1 MANGYAARSPKGG
14 RNGSPRVWRALT
26 GHLAGIPKLLFTPGS
41 APALKLV
48 LGAVVMLGLAAP
60 MASMAP
66 VFGQAVKFFRI
77 GTGSTGGTYHP
88 IGGLIASTIS
98 NPPGAR
104 PCNRGGACGPEGL
117 IAVAQSTGGSV
128 ANVNAIRDGRL
139 ESGLSQA
146 DIAYWAHKGEHIFR
160 GKGKKVGN
168 LRAIANLYPE
178 AVHLVVRRD
187 AKIAKVADLR
197 GKRVSLG
204 PRDSGTRVDAEII
217 LRAFGITTRA
227 IKAQYMGPGPS
238 ADALRAGTLDAIFL
252 VAGPPAQAIVTL
264 ANSTEIALIPITGK
278 QVARLRKRYPFFSH
292 GVIPAGAY
300 KNAYDI
306 ETLTVGAQWVVS
318 SDVPEDL
325 VHAITRALWHQNAR
339 RMLDDG
345 HPEGR
350 NIKLE
355 TALKG
360 LGIPLH
366 PGAARYYREAGVLKG
381 EPGNPPRKPAPDAT
395 APAGAGLEPATKP
408 AAGGA
413 TGMRPTE

>member
-1 MANGYAARSPKGG
+1 MAKGYAAQSPKGG
-14 RNGSPRVWRALT
+14 RNRSPLYWRVLTGLLARIPNHILAPRV
-26 GHLAGIPKLLFTPGS
+26 TPMH
-41 APALKLV
+41 KLV
-48 LGAVVMLGLAAP
+48 LGTVVLLGLAAP
-60 MASMAP
+60 LAP
-66 VFGQAVKFFRI
+66 VLGQSVKFFRI

-104 PCNRGGACGPEGL
+104 PCDRGGACGPEGL

-128 ANVNAIRDGRL
+128 ANVEAIRDGRL
-139 ESGLSQA
+139 ESGLAQA
-146 DIAYWAHKGEHIFR
+146 DIAYWAYKGEHIFHR
-160 GKGKKVGN
+160 KGKKVGN

-217 LRAFGITTRA
+217 LRAYGLTTRA
-227 IKAQYMGPGPS
+227 IKPQYLGPGPS
-238 ADALRAGTLDAIFL
+238 ADALREGKLDAIFL

-264 ANSTEIALIPITGK
+264 ASSTEIALIPITGK
-278 QVARLRKRYPFFSH
+278 QVERLRKRYPFFSR

-300 KNAYDI
+300 KNANDV

-318 SDVPEDL
+318 ADVPDDL

-339 RMLDDG
+339 RMLNDG

-360 LGIPLH
+360 LGVPLH
-366 PGAARYYREAGVLKG
+366 PGAARYYREAGVLNG
-381 EPGNPPRKPAPDAT
+381 EPGKTPQKPAPDAK
-395 APAGAGLEPATKP
+395 APAGAGLEPTAKP
-408 AAGGA
+408 TAGGA
-413 TGMRPTE
+413 ADTKPTE

>member
-1 MANGYAARSPKGG
+1 MAKGYAAQSPKGG
-14 RNGSPRVWRALT
+14 RNGSPLFRRVLT
-26 GHLAGIPKLLFTPGS
+26 GFLARIPSIFSMLRT
-41 APALKLV
+41 APAHVLV

-60 MASMAP
+60 LAP
-66 VFGQAVKFFRI
+66 VFGQSIKFFRI

-104 PCNRGGACGPEGL
+104 PCDRGGACGPEGL

-128 ANVNAIRDGRL
+128 ANVEAIRDGRL
-139 ESGLSQA
+139 ESGLAQA

-160 GKGKKVGN
+160 RKGKKVGN

-187 AKIAKVADLR
+187 AKITKVADLR

-217 LRAFGITTRA
+217 LRAHGITTRG
-227 IKAQYMGPGPS
+227 IKAQYLAPGPS
-238 ADALRAGTLDAIFL
+238 ADALREGKLDAIFL

-278 QVARLRKRYPFFSH
+278 RVDRLRKRYPFFSR

-300 KNAYDI
+300 KNAGDI

-318 SDVPEDL
+318 ANVPDDL
-325 VHAITRALWHQNAR
+325 VHAITRALWHQNSR
-339 RMLDDG
+339 RLLDDG

-360 LGIPLH
+360 LGVPLH
-366 PGAARYYREAGVLKG
+366 PGAARYYREAGVLNG
-381 EPGNPPRKPAPDAT
+381 EPGGAPGKPAPDAK
-395 APAGAGLEPATKP
+395 APAGTGLEPTAKP
-408 AAGGA
+408 AAGGG
-413 TGMRPTE
+413 TSSEPTE